1 MTPLLRAAVLAVALA
16 PLAASAVLPREIARA
31 FLDQGV
37 PLDHVGIVVQE
48 TGPRTKPLFTLQP
61 DKAMNPAS
69 VMKLVTTFAALELLG
84 RDFRWRTE
92 AYLGGTLADGALDG
106 DLILK
111 GGGDPKITVEQWASF
126 VAT

>member
-1 MTPLLRAAVLAVALA
+1 MIRLLRAVALAVALA
-16 PLAASAVLPREIARA
+16 PVAASAVLPREIARA

-69 VMKLVTTFAALELLG
+69 VANTGGSQGHLNMAPFLG
-84 RDFRWRTE
+84 LNFI
-92 AYLGGTLADGALDG
+92 GALQG
-106 DLILK
+106 IF
-111 GGGDPKITVEQWASF
+111 PSPT
-126 VAT
+126 

>member
-1 MTPLLRAAVLAVALA
+1 MIPLLRAVALAFALA

-48 TGPRTKPLFTLQP
+48 TGPRTRPLFTLQP
-61 DKAMNPAS
+61 DRAMNPAS

-84 RDFRWRTE
+84 RPAGSVRRPLLDLPSSAREELR
-92 AYLGGTLADGALDG
+92 GTL
-106 DLILK
+106 
-111 GGGDPKITVEQWASF
+111 VEARLL
-126 VAT
+126 AG